1 MYLLFTMKADVYPF
15 THPFLFNYILYAYSF
30 MNNQVNVLFCDHLTV
45 LEVRSA
51 VPIIMGSNIGTS
63 VTNTIV
69 AMMQAAERTEFQR
82 WVKKGDEADNEGRGC
97 WRAWKKKVKWKSEE
111 DKLVGGGKKDESA
124 EEKAEE
130 GEEKALAAVQRLFA
144 SAFIWV

>member
-1 MYLLFTMKADVYPF
+1 MSVCAQMYASSRSSSLKAYSINHPALHLQITITLCVVIMCVMYLLFTMKADVYPF
-15 THPFLFNYILYAYSF
+15 THPYLFNYIPYAYSF

-82 WVKKGDEADNEGRGC
+82 
-97 WRAWKKKVKWKSEE
+97 
-111 DKLVGGGKKDESA
+111 
-124 EEKAEE
+124 
-130 GEEKALAAVQRLFA
+130 
-144 SAFIWV
+144 